1 MIHQIERHADPSTI
15 DCTLRIRCSITP
27 GGKHQLEAHFV
38 HSTLQSVISWK
49 HILYIPLCKKCD
61 QLEAHCVHT
70 TLQKCYQLEAH
81 LVHSIL
87 QKVLLAGSTLCTYHS
102 AKSVISW
109 KHTLYIPLCKKF
121 CYPRSEELPAIHTIH
136 TSSIFTCCKITTHSF
151 RPDKRHAIRTIYSSR
166 PELQR
171 ARERP
176 G

>member
-1 MIHQIERHADPSTI
+1 M
-15 DCTLRIRCSITP
+15 
-27 GGKHQLEAHFV
+27 
-38 HSTLQSVISWK
+38 ISWK

-109 KHTLYIPLCKKF
+109 KHTLYIPLCKK
-121 CYPRSEELPAIHTIH
+121 CYQLEAHFVHFTLQKVLLSQVRRATCYTHHTH
-136 TSSIFTCCKITTHSF
+136 QFNLYVLQDNYPLFQARQATCYTHHLLF
-151 RPDKRHAIRTIYSSR
+151 
-166 PELQR
+166 Q
-171 ARERP
+171 ARIATC
-176 G
+176 

>member
-81 LVHSIL
+81 FVHTTL
-87 QKVLLAGSTLCTYHS
+87 QKVLLSQVRRATCYTH
-102 AKSVISW
+102 
-109 KHTLYIPLCKKF
+109 HTHQFNLYVLQDNYPLF
-121 CYPRSEELPAIHTIH
+121 QARQATCYTHHLLFQARIA
-136 TSSIFTCCKITTHSF
+136 TC
-151 RPDKRHAIRTIYSSR
+151 
-166 PELQR
+166 
-171 ARERP
+171 
-176 G
+176 